1 MSNNQLTPL
10 IGKSG
15 LLRFVNKYGY
25 LNKVHGKL
33 QRADNDKF
41 EFHIN
46 SGVTIKIRAEM
57 VKDFVIEDCYVH
69 NLLPNNDD
77 K

>member
-15 LLRFVNKYGY
+15 MLIFVNKYGY
-25 LNKVHGKL
+25 LNEIHGKL
-33 QRADNDKF
+33 QRADDERF

-46 SGVTIKIRAEM
+46 GGTIIKVRAEM
-57 VKDFVIEDCYVH
+57 VKEFIIEEITQTV
-69 NLLPNNDD
+69 
-77 K
+77 

>member
-15 LLRFVNKYGY
+15 MLVFINRYGY
-25 LNKVHGKL
+25 LNEIHGKL
-33 QRADNDKF
+33 QKADDENF

-46 SGVTIKIRAEM
+46 GGTTIKVRAEM
-57 VKDFVIEDCYVH
+57 VKEFVIEEITQSV
-69 NLLPNNDD
+69 
-77 K
+77 

>member
-15 LLRFVNKYGY
+15 MLIFVNKYGY
-25 LNKVHGKL
+25 LNEIHGKL
-33 QRADNDKF
+33 QRADDEKF

-46 SGVTIKIRAEM
+46 GGATIKVRAEM
-57 VKDFVIEDCYVH
+57 VRDFITEEIMQSM
-69 NLLPNNDD
+69 
-77 K
+77 

>member
-15 LLRFVNKYGY
+15 MLVFINRYGY
-25 LNKVHGKL
+25 LNEIHGKL
-33 QRADNDKF
+33 QRADDEKF

-46 SGVTIKIRAEM
+46 GGTTIKVRAEM
-57 VKDFVIEDCYVH
+57 VKDFVIVDK
-69 NLLPNNDD
+69 LITINND